1 MKKRRARTPEVSVI
15 IPVFGEG
22 DTISALLD
30 HVASIASGA
39 DIEIIV
45 ADGDVRGSTIRMISQ
60 KGVTSITAQKGR
72 AAQMNAAAKVARGD
86 TLLFLHADTLLPESA
101 FNEIRAFMAS
111 ERCAGGAFDLGFADR
126 RMIFRL
132 TALFASLKHRLT
144 RVPYGDQAIFI
155 RRSVF
160 ESLGG
165 YADIPLMEDIDLMKR
180 LKRSGMKISISSS
193 RVKTSTRSWDT
204 NGIAY
209 TILRNWTLQV
219 LFLCGVS
226 PHRLARHYYPEA
238 ACHEEA

>member
-1 MKKRRARTPEVSVI
+1 MKKLHKRKPEISVI

-22 DTISALLD
+22 VTISALID
-30 HVASIASGA
+30 HLVSIASGA

-45 ADGDVRGSTIRMISQ
+45 ADGDARGSTIRMISQ
-60 KGVTSITAQKGR
+60 KGVTSITAPKGR
-72 AAQMNAAAKVARGD
+72 AAQMNAAAKIARGD
-86 TLLFLHADTLLPESA
+86 TLLFLHADTLLPASA
-101 FNEIRAFMAS
+101 LEEIRAVMAS
-111 ERCAGGAFDLGFADR
+111 ERYAGGAFDLGFADR
-126 RMIFRL
+126 RFIFRL
-132 TALFASLKHRLT
+132 TALLASFKHRLT

-180 LKRSGMKISISSS
+180 LKRARMKIRISRS

-204 NGIAY
+204 NGITY
-209 TILRNWTLQV
+209 TILRNWALQV